1 MMGKTIV
8 NDMFVVDRAMN
19 ALTVLPAANNDAI
32 ACLRCGKCSDHC
44 PSGLQPVR
52 ITAAL
57 KANDVDEMSKRGVMS
72 CIECGM
78 CTYICPS
85 HINVTENVR
94 KAKRIVMLKK
104 K

>member
-1 MMGKTIV
+1 MTW
-8 NDMFVVDRAMN
+8 
-19 ALTVLPAANNDAI
+19 T
-32 ACLRCGKCSDHC
+32 KC
-44 PSGLQPVR
+44 Q
-52 ITAAL
+52 
-57 KANDVDEMSKRGVMS
+57 KRGVMS

-85 HINVTENVR
+85 HIDVTENVR

>member
-1 MMGKTIV
+1 
-8 NDMFVVDRAMN
+8 
-19 ALTVLPAANNDAI
+19 
-32 ACLRCGKCSDHC
+32 
-44 PSGLQPVR
+44 
-52 ITAAL
+52 
-57 KANDVDEMSKRGVMS
+57 MS

-85 HINVTENVR
+85 HIDVTENVR

>member
-1 MMGKTIV
+1 
-8 NDMFVVDRAMN
+8 
-19 ALTVLPAANNDAI
+19 
-32 ACLRCGKCSDHC
+32 
-44 PSGLQPVR
+44 
-52 ITAAL
+52 
-57 KANDVDEMSKRGVMS
+57 MSKRGVMS

-85 HINVTENVR
+85 HIDVTENVR

>member
-19 ALTVLPAANNDAI
+19 ALTVLPAANDDAI

-57 KANDVDEMSKRGVMS
+57 KVNDVDEMSKRGVMS

-85 HINVTENVR
+85 HIDVTENVR